1 MNAYFWKKIGL
12 SFARAFLAAFVIGL
26 TPAADA
32 IASGDWNTARAA
44 IVACALAGG
53 AAVLRAL
60 QALGTNLETDAAQ
73 PSRQSRDPYE

>member
-1 MNAYFWKKIGL
+1 MNAYFFKKVGL
-12 SFARAFLAAFVIGL
+12 SFVRAFVPAFAIGL

-32 IASGDWNTARAA
+32 VAAGDWNTARAA
-44 IVACALAGG
+44 VVACVLAGG

-73 PSRQSRDPYE
+73 PGAAARDPYE

>member
-12 SFARAFLAAFVIGL
+12 SFARAFIPAFAIGL

-32 IASGDWNTARAA
+32 VAAGDWNTARAA
-44 IVACALAGG
+44 VVACVLAGA

-60 QALGTNLETDAAQ
+60 QALGTTLETDAAQ
-73 PSRQSRDPYE
+73 PSAVRRDPYE